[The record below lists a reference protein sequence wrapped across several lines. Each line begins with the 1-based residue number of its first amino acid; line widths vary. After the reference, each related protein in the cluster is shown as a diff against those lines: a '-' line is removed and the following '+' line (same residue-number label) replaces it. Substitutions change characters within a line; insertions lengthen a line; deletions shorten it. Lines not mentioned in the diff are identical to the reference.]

1 MTVLNAVLFAVTAL
15 LGSCLA
21 LGVAWLFTQGK
32 PAAQRHLIWTGA
44 FAAMLALPLAALLL
58 PSQLVW
64 KIVTPAAAPAAVEV
78 AVSAVSAAPPPAF
91 DLADAILLIA
101 ALWFGVVVFHLGRA
115 VFGGI
120 TLIRLQR
127 RSVPHIPHGLDSA
140 PFRGLR
146 WQLRL
151 RTSPSEAGPVT
162 WGIFRATVLLP
173 KSSVAWPR
181 ERLMAVLLHEAAHVR
196 RKDCLARLIALAAC
210 ALYWPNP
217 LMWRAAR
224 LMRRD
229 GESAADDAVL
239 AAGVK
244 PSRYAEHL
252 VVLARNCAAAPV
264 AALTLSMAERSMLDA
279 RVKSI
284 LDPAQT
290 RSGVTKMDVLKIAA
304 FGIAVTS
311 VLALARPSFA
321 EAPAAADQTA
331 TPVTTQAD
339 TGVVQK
345 RVIVH
350 MEDAGNGTLRHHAL
364 HARADD
370 HGVVNGDVILPAPP
384 LPPVPPEPGTAVPE
398 PPAPPVPPEHVRT
411 RMQIE
416 FSDAE
421 RDAMRRA
428 TSAETRMA
436 MAEARKAI
444 AAAHIDRAIADALKK
459 VQAEMGKAR
468 LSQAETEKA
477 VADAHID
484 QVVADA
490 MRKAEAA
497 LKNARVK
504 MTITRTFKDK
514 DDGAEDNEG
523 PAGEE

>member
-1 MTVLNAVLFAVTAL
+1 MTVLNAVLFAVTAM

-21 LGVAWLFTQGK
+21 LGAAWLLAQGK
-32 PAAQRHLIWTGA
+32 PAAERHLIWTGA
-44 FAAMLALPLAALLL
+44 FAAMLTLPFAALLL

-64 KIVTPAAAPAAVEV
+64 TFVSPAPAAAEI
-78 AVSAVSAAPPPAF
+78 AVSAVPPPAF
-91 DLADAILLIA
+91 DLTDAILLIA
-101 ALWFGVVVFHLGRA
+101 ALWLGGVVFHLGKA
-115 VFGGI
+115 AFGGV
-120 TLIRLQR
+120 TLVRLYR
-127 RSVPHIPHGLDSA
+127 RSVPHIPHDLDGA

-151 RTSPSEAGPVT
+151 RTFPSEAGPVT

-210 ALYWPNP
+210 ALYWPSP

-252 VVLARNCAAAPV
+252 VVLARSCSAAPV
-264 AALTLSMAERSMLDA
+264 TALTLSMAERSMLDA

-321 EAPAAADQTA
+321 EVPAASDQTA
-331 TPVTTQAD
+331 APVTTPAGAD
-339 TGVVQK
+339 AIK
-345 RVIVH
+345 KPVIVH
-350 MEDAGNGTLRHHAL
+350 APDVGNGTLRHHA
-364 HARADD
+364 RADD
-370 HGVVNGDVILPAPP
+370 HGVANADVIPPAPP
-384 LPPVPPEPGTAVPE
+384 APPAPPEPGTAIPE
-398 PPAPPVPPEHVRT
+398 PPAPPEPPTQVHT
-411 RMQIE
+411 RMHIE

-421 RDAMRRA
+421 KDELRRA
-428 TSAETRMA
+428 ASAETRRA

-444 AAAHIDRAIADALKK
+444 ADAHIDRAIADALKK
-459 VQAEMGKAR
+459 VQAEMGKTR
-468 LSQAETEKA
+468 LSQAEAEKA

-490 MRKAEAA
+490 MRKAEKA
-497 LKNARVK
+497 LNNARVK
-504 MTITRTFKDK
+504 MTVILKHK
-514 DDGAEDNEG
+514 DDGAEDDKA